1 MLFAM
6 WFCSTFHYFG
16 GLGHVTYLA
25 NEILGDM
32 MAAEVLNVFEW
43 FDFTSWAPVIARKR
57 HVIKTWT

>member
-25 NEILGDM
+25 NGILGDV

-43 FDFTSWAPVIARKR
+43 LDFTSWAPVIARDM
-57 HVIKTWT
+57 W